1 MSNKKVTSRNFN
13 KIAMNCVKNYDFEN
27 TKKLNKGKYKTLED
41 YQNSFNDILTFEKK
55 FTDKQKK
62 DINIVLFHD
71 NNNDGVISAYYSWK
85 YLVLENKKDVKFIGM
100 KPAKG
105 RGIDRRVQN
114 IVNDIKNKN
123 VLILDLDY
131 NKEVLD
137 YIKNNAKE
145 MIVIDD
151 HHGGETYKDPKVFV
165 GENHAVVAY
174 VFKFFYTNQKISKL
188 AMYIDDNDA
197 KLFLPFVSYP
207 DLFSSALGFRF
218 VHNIFTPIG
227 PQAFEKMHELFKDD
241 NVNFFIFI
249 GSYYEQTKNYLKGQ
263 IAVNAREQNFQGYR
277 VASLNFNS
285 PALSKPVGRQIV
297 TNFASQGR
305 QIDFAVLWGYE
316 FTVESWRVQLI
327 DDHKQTKIN
336 LKEIAEKLGKISG
349 HERGSGGHAPH
360 IGNFYWKGDIFD
372 LFKKKY
378 I

>member
-1 MSNKKVTSRNFN
+1 MSNRKKTSSANFN
-13 KIAMNCVKNYDFEN
+13 KLAMNCVKNYDFKN
-27 TKKLNKGKYKTLED
+27 NKNVVKSKYKTIDE
-41 YQNSFNDILTFEKK
+41 YQNSFDDILKFEKG

-62 DINIVLFHD
+62 DINVVLFHD
-71 NNNDGVISAYYSWK
+71 SNNDGAISGYFSWR

-105 RGIDRRVQN
+105 KGIDRRVQN
-114 IVNDIKNKN
+114 IVNDIKDKN

-151 HHGGETYKDPKVFV
+151 HYGGETYKDPNVFV
-165 GENHAVVAY
+165 GDNHAVVAY
-174 VFKFFYTNQKISKL
+174 VFKFFYPKEKVPKV
-188 AMYIDDNDA
+188 AMYVDDSDA
-197 KLFLPFVSYP
+197 KLFLPFIPFP

-227 PQAFEKMHELFKDD
+227 PRAFEKMHELFKDD
-241 NVNFFIFI
+241 KINMFLFI
-249 GSYYEQTKNYLKGQ
+249 GKFYEETRNYLKDQ
-263 IAVNAREQNFQGYR
+263 IAINAREQNFQGYK
-277 VASLNFNS
+277 VAALNFNS
-285 PALSKPVGRQIV
+285 PSLSKPVGRQIV
-297 TNFASQGR
+297 TNFAAQGR
-305 QIDFAVLWGYE
+305 HIDFAVLFGYE
-316 FTVESWRVQLI
+316 FTVQAWRVQLI
-327 DDHKQTKIN
+327 DDHKQTKISM
-336 LKEIAEKLGKISG
+336 KEIAEKLGKISG
-349 HERGSGGHAPH
+349 HERGSGGHVH